1 MSSWQHMIK
10 GFSGYLKI
18 ERSLSKHTIES
29 YTRDVNKL
37 RVFIQQHYN
46 EKPADRVTDEELFEF
61 IRDLSK
67 TGTKKTSLNRTIS
80 GIKAFYKFMVLE
92 NYIKQSPAERIET
105 SSVPRGFPNAL
116 SHKEVMKIIDSIDL
130 TQKNATRNRA
140 MIETLYSCGLR
151 VTELVTLRISN
162 LHFNEGYITITG
174 KGNKQR
180 LVPVGSE
187 AMKWINFYLEERQNL
202 KVNEGSRD
210 IVFLNNRGNGL
221 TRVMIFL
228 IIKKAAESAGIK
240 KSISPHTLRHS
251 FATELLKNGAD
262 LRAIQDMLG
271 HESITTT
278 EIYFELNNTHLKESL
293 IKYHPRFEG

>member
-1 MSSWQHMIK
+1 MSSWQHIIK
-10 GFSGYLKI
+10 GFTGYLKI
-18 ERSLSKHTIES
+18 ERSMSKHTVES
-29 YTRDVNKL
+29 YRRDVTKL
-37 RVFIQQHYN
+37 RDFIARFYN

-61 IRDLSK
+61 VRELSK

-92 NYIKQSPAERIET
+92 NYIGQSPAERLET
-105 SSVPRGFPNAL
+105 SAVPRSFPDAL
-116 SHKEVMKIIDSIDL
+116 SHNEVMKIIDSMDL
-130 TQKNATRNRA
+130 SLKNATRNRA
-140 MIETLYSCGLR
+140 MIETLYGCGLR
-151 VTELVTLRISN
+151 VTELVTLKISN
-162 LHFNEGYITITG
+162 LHFDEGYITITG

-180 LVPVGSE
+180 LVPIGGE
-187 AMKWINFYLEERQNL
+187 AMKWINLYLEERRTL
-202 KVNEGSRD
+202 KINEKSRD
-210 IVFLNNRGNGL
+210 ILFLNNRGNGL

-228 IIKKAAESAGIK
+228 IIKKAAETAGIK

-278 EIYFELNNTHLKESL
+278 EIYFELNNTHLKDSL
-293 IKYHPRFEG
+293 IKYHPRFTG

>member
-1 MSSWQHMIK
+1 MSSWQHIIK
-10 GFSGYLKI
+10 GFTGYLKI
-18 ERSLSKHTIES
+18 ERSMSKHTVES
-29 YTRDVNKL
+29 YRRDVTKL
-37 RVFIQQHYN
+37 RDFIAEFYN

-61 IRDLSK
+61 VRELSK

-92 NYIKQSPAERIET
+92 NYIGQSPAERLET
-105 SSVPRGFPNAL
+105 SAVPRSFPDAL
-116 SHKEVMKIIDSIDL
+116 SHNEVMKIIDSMDL
-130 TQKNATRNRA
+130 SLKNATRNRA
-140 MIETLYSCGLR
+140 MIETLYGCGLR
-151 VTELVTLRISN
+151 VTELVTLKISN
-162 LHFNEGYITITG
+162 LHFDEGYITITG

-180 LVPVGSE
+180 LVPIGGE
-187 AMKWINFYLEERQNL
+187 AMKWINLYLEERRGL
-202 KVNEGSRD
+202 KINEKSRD
-210 IVFLNNRGNGL
+210 MLFLNNRGNGL

-228 IIKKAAESAGIK
+228 IIKKAAETAGIK

-278 EIYFELNNTHLKESL
+278 EIYFELNNTHLKDSL
-293 IKYHPRFEG
+293 IKYHPRFAG

>member
-1 MSSWQHMIK
+1 MSSWPHIIK
-10 GFSGYLKI
+10 GFSGYLKV

-29 YTRDVNKL
+29 YTRDVSKL
-37 RVFIQQHYN
+37 YHFIKEQYD
-46 EKPADRVTDEELFEF
+46 EKPPDSVTDEELFEF
-61 IRDLSK
+61 VRELSK
-67 TGTKKTSLNRTIS
+67 TGTKKTSLNRTVS

-92 NYIKQSPAERIET
+92 NYMAQSPAEHIES
-105 SSVPRGFPNAL
+105 SSVPRTFPDAL
-116 SHKEVMKIIDSIDL
+116 SHSEVMKIIDAVDL

-140 MIETLYSCGLR
+140 IIETLYSCGLR

-162 LHFNEGYITITG
+162 LHFEEGYITITG

-180 LVPVGSE
+180 LVPIGRE
-187 AMKWINFYLEERQNL
+187 AIKWIQFYLEERRES
-202 KVNEGSRD
+202 KINENSRD
-210 IVFLNNRGNGL
+210 VLFLNNRGNGL

-228 IIKKAAESAGIK
+228 IIKKAAETAGIK
-240 KSISPHTLRHS
+240 KNISPHTLRHS

-278 EIYFELNNTHLKESL
+278 EIYFELNNSHLRESL
-293 IKYHPRFEG
+293 LKFHPRFNG